1 MLIDVGHAQPPERER
16 HPAPQ
21 QSQATSPDHLSL
33 SSGVARLIPEFLLG
47 VLVCRLRQAMPEHD
61 GFALGAVLSLIVCAA
76 GAGLGLD
83 TLFVAGAAG
92 LVFSLSYGKDV
103 LTRQSDGELQWRYC
117 RQVFS
122 FGVVVCERAPHMEL
136 RQSRPVPNDQCAEAF
151 NGPNALVLGGIAF
164 AEA

>member
-47 VLVCRLRQAMPEHD
+47 VLVCRLHQAMPEHD

-76 GAGLGLD
+76 GAGLGWTHCLSPERR
-83 TLFVAGAAG
+83 GW
-92 LVFSLSYGKDV
+92 FSLSYGKDV

-117 RQVFS
+117 RTGFLLWRS
-122 FGVVVCERAPHMEL
+122 CMRA
-136 RQSRPVPNDQCAEAF
+136 CASYGATAMQAGTE
-151 NGPNALVLGGIAF
+151 
-164 AEA
+164 